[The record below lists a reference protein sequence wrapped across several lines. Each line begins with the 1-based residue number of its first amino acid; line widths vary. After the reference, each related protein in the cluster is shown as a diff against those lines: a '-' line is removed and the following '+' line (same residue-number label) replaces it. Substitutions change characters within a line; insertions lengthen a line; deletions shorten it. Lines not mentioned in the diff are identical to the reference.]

1 MEKKTIITAAAQ
13 GLAVPDKDGKL
24 VLQKYADKYQSKTRQ
39 RSKHVQQTADGL
51 YMNIVQRQMYR
62 RLMYGLKEYTP
73 EQIAAMSPA
82 SISQI
87 VTDYQ
92 KASRALHVLKA
103 KSFYKHETNLIKA
116 IFPHAKIGDKDF
128 DWLMELPKNATLKKL
143 GIDTLTIVNEFI
155 RRRLLPKD
163 FLTLSVDNIQL

>member
-1 MEKKTIITAAAQ
+1 MKKKSIITAASQ
-13 GLAVPDKDGKL
+13 GLAANDKAGKL
-24 VLQKYADKYQSKTRQ
+24 SVSKYADTYQSKLNYK
-39 RSKHVQQTADGL
+39 SKRVQETSDKL
-51 YMNIVQRQMYR
+51 YMNLVQRQMYR

-82 SISQI
+82 TISNI

-92 KASRALHVLKA
+92 KASRALHVMKA
-103 KSFYKHETNLIKA
+103 KAFYKHETNLVRA

-128 DWLMELPKNATLKKL
+128 DWLMELPKTATLKKL
-143 GIDTLTIVNEFI
+143 GIDTLAIVKEFI
-155 RRRLLPKD
+155 RRRLLPEN